1 MAKKLKFE
9 EKNRLGIF
17 LIGLISL
24 ASLIV
29 GIVSLNKE
37 VPAIEQNEEEEI
49 HLLGPNPYF
58 LEKGSVY
65 EDPGLNTEN
74 YTAFFKP
81 ELDSS
86 IEGTYIQTYNVSG
99 TIINRTLIVLS
110 FEEEEEEE
118 EPTIQEITESFSRV
132 ILGEGVEEAKNY
144 TANSTL
150 THPLVILNNYGGMSN
165 WTSMLPSLWTPTEIN
180 EVEIVLWLQSP
191 YMETIEVGKF
201 SDPQT
206 NETWFVERM
215 IWKQNVSIFEAKT
228 GALINSSLICGEEPV
243 AFENATVYQTTEY
256 IIGQKIDW
264 IQIEEFLEENNLIL

>member
-1 MAKKLKFE
+1 MAKMKFE
-9 EKNRLGIF
+9 EVNRYGVI
-17 LIGLISL
+17 LIGLLSM

-37 VPAIEQNEEEEI
+37 VPIVEQDEEEI
-49 HLLGPNPYF
+49 GLIGPNPYF

-65 EDPGLNTEN
+65 EDPGLNTNEN
-74 YTAFFKP
+74 YTTFFTP
-81 ELDSS
+81 SLDTSM
-86 IEGTYIQTYNVSG
+86 EGAYTQTYNVSG
-99 TIINRTLIVLS
+99 SVINRTLVVLS

-228 GALINSSLICGEEPV
+228 GDLINTSLICGEEPV

-264 IQIEEFLEENNLIL
+264 IQIEEFLGINNLIL